1 MFDPFANGTSKKGNI
16 GRAYISPGQIAMG
29 GLETDATPMASY
41 IPGGHFGGKTVGKG
55 TVIPHHKP
63 GRGGGSLGYNPHK
76 PPHKCVIIDPH
87 VPGRAVTLD
96 LGKIKPEDSESAYND
111 GMAFANEIM
120 EDPPDQMDGIEMK
133 IEEGPRLGAYAATR
147 ILAEN
152 FGATPDDTFAPGKA
166 GYGTKAFQA
175 APPGQSFG
183 GVAASSSP
191 AAPKPQVYTMPPAS
205 IGAAAR
211 AAFGVPNIGQS
222 GPPPI
227 HIVSGTQSD
236 GVHVQSSAPGPLAR
250 FRPEPP
256 RPTTAPPPPRPPSPA
271 QVVDLSQQAAGPP
284 AVKVTFDFGEQF
296 GQFPAQYHQVI
307 RAPHAL
313 ILAWD
318 TRWQYAEP
326 YSPEHLQNE
335 FAVQV
340 AGDPEVHLVMVPA
353 DTFTFEFLGFRFY
366 HLGIIQSMSV
376 N

>member
-205 IGAAAR
+205 TGTAAR

-227 HIVSGTQSD
+227 NVGSGT
-236 GVHVQSSAPGPLAR
+236 
-250 FRPEPP
+250 
-256 RPTTAPPPPRPPSPA
+256 
-271 QVVDLSQQAAGPP
+271 P